1 MKILTNVILKNARRK
16 EQKFGATNKEKM
28 LSVLAFSIVFVFLA
42 IVMTV
47 VSIYV
52 TIKLNEINQTYSF
65 VNLLLLM
72 NFFILFTKS
81 VFESLNVLYFSKDLK
96 LLLIMPL
103 KAKDILHA
111 KLFNMIISE
120 YPMELIMLAIPMVV
134 YGIYTKA
141 NLMFY
146 LYMLAVLLIL
156 PIIPIMIT
164 SLIIA
169 IIMRFTNKI
178 KNKSKVMYVTI
189 IITIL
194 LIGVVTTAF
203 NSGTNLSTSSFENMI
218 LKSNALAESIA
229 DYFVLIRPI
238 MNTLLNY
245 NNIDGL
251 KNLVI
256 YFIESIAVYI
266 VILFVMST
274 IYFKGAIG
282 TTVNSNRNKANI
294 NKKIELKDF
303 KVTNKKKA
311 YIQKELKTMMRTPIF
326 FIECL
331 ILPISYPI
339 TVFLV
344 IAFFINFANQVGVD
358 ALSGFYKSLVK
369 TSGLA
374 MFLSVGQV
382 FFMMNFS
389 SIIAISRE
397 SNNSILVKYLP
408 IELRTQF
415 NLKLKI
421 GILTNTLS
429 SIIVAICYY
438 ICIPNVTNSI
448 LIFIILMLLNI
459 IGEKFK
465 LLTDLKNPQVNWE
478 SEYTMMKQNT
488 NVMYSLFYT
497 LIIILILAIISFIIS
512 NIELFL
518 MFILGITVIINFYIN
533 EYVYK
538 NQRELF
544 KKVF

>member
-1 MKILTNVILKNARRK
+1 MKTLTNVILKNAKRK
-16 EQKFGATNKEKM
+16 EEKYGATTKEKW
-28 LSVLAFSIVFVFLA
+28 LSVLAFGIVFIFLAVVMIIVSIV
-42 IVMTV
+42 
-47 VSIYV
+47 V
-52 TIKLNEINQTYSF
+52 TRKLDKISQTYSF

-81 VFESLNVLYFSKDLK
+81 IFESLNVLYFSKDLK
-96 LLLIMPL
+96 LLLRMPL

-120 YPMELIMLAIPMVV
+120 YPMEIIMLAIPMVV
-134 YGIYTKA
+134 YGIYTKV
-141 NLMFY
+141 NLLFY
-146 LYMLAVLLIL
+146 VYMVCVLLIL
-156 PIIPIMIT
+156 PIIPIMLT
-164 SLIIA
+164 SLVIS

-194 LIGVVTTAF
+194 LMGIVTASF
-203 NSGTNLSTSSFENMI
+203 NSGTELSTSGFENMI
-218 LKSNALAESIA
+218 LKSNALAENIA
-229 DYFVLIRPI
+229 NYFVLIKPI

-251 KNLVI
+251 KNLGI
-256 YFIESIAVYI
+256 YFIESIVIYI
-266 VILFVMST
+266 IILYAMST

-294 NKKIELKDF
+294 NKKLDLKDF

-311 YIQKELKTMMRTPIF
+311 YIKKELRTMMRTPIF

-331 ILPISYPI
+331 LMPTSYPI
-339 TVFLV
+339 AVFL
-344 IAFFINFANQVGVD
+344 IMAFFINFANQIGVD
-358 ALSGFYKSLVK
+358 ILSGFYKSLVK

-374 MFLSVGQV
+374 MFLSIGQV

-397 SNNSILVKYLP
+397 SHNSILVKYLP
-408 IELRTQF
+408 IALKTQF
-415 NLKLKI
+415 NLKLRI
-421 GILTNTLS
+421 GIFTNTIS

-438 ICIPNVTNSI
+438 ICVPNATNAV
-448 LIFIILMLLNI
+448 LIFIILMFLNI

-465 LLTDLKNPQVNWE
+465 LLTDLRNPQVNWE

-488 NVMYSLFYT
+488 NVMYALFYT
-497 LIIILILAIISFIIS
+497 LIIIAILAAISFIIV

-518 MFILGITVIINFYIN
+518 IFVLSATIVINMCLN
-533 EYVYK
+533 EYIHK
-538 NQRELF
+538 NQMQLF

>member
-497 LIIILILAIISFIIS
+497 LIIILILAIISFIIT

-518 MFILGITVIINFYIN
+518 MFILALTIIINVYIN

>member
-178 KNKSKVMYVTI
+178 KNKNKVMYVTI

-194 LIGVVTTAF
+194 LIGVVTTVF

-497 LIIILILAIISFIIS
+497 LIIILILAIISFIIT

-518 MFILGITVIINFYIN
+518 MFILALTIIINVYIN